1 MNGPVVSGL
10 VVIGIAGLVM
20 FLEMLISNGDLQGVA
35 KVMAFAKFALLAL
48 GIGFLILGLFT
59 P

>member
-20 FLEMLISNGDLQGVA
+20 LLEMLMSNGDLHGVA
-35 KVMAFAKFALLAL
+35 KVISFSKFALLAL
-48 GIGFLILGLFT
+48 GIVFLIVGLFT